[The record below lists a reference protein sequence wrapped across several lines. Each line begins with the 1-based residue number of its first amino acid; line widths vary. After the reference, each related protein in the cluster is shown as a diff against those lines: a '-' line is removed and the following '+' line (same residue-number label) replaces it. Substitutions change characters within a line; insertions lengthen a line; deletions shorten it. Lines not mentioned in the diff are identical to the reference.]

1 MAAIALWAAS
11 GVCALFAVAV
21 YFYADSLGSIL
32 IGVFAAGWLIALTL
46 FLRTSPNDGK
56 N

>member
-11 GVCALFAVAV
+11 AVCALFAIGV
-21 YFYADSLGSIL
+21 YFFADSFGSAL

-46 FLRTSPNDGK
+46 FLRTPSHD
-56 N
+56 

>member
-11 GVCALFAVAV
+11 AVCALFAISV
-21 YFYADSLGSIL
+21 YFFADSFGSAL

-46 FLRTSPNDGK
+46 FLRTPSQD
-56 N
+56 